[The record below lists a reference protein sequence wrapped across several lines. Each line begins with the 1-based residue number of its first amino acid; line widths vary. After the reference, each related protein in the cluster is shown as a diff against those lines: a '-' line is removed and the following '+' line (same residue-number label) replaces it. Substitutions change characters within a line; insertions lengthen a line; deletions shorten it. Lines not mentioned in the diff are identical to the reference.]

1 MSLRSACGSFR
12 SACCAITATILIT
25 FAPAALAQDWPNR
38 SIVAV
43 STVSAGNASDTIARV
58 VLDQVGRQMGQN
70 FVIENRT
77 GAGGTIGSA
86 SAAKADPDGYTLL
99 LLTASQGSAVA
110 LYKTLPYDPVHDFIP
125 VAMFGVQPSVLIAS
139 PSRGWTSLADLIAA
153 AKANP
158 GVLNFAS
165 AGHWAAER
173 LKVAAGINVQHIPFR
188 GPVEAFTEVMTGRV
202 DYYYLPIAPALQP
215 IRDGKVV
222 ALAVST
228 PKRAPTLP
236 DVPSVVEAGY
246 PGAQYLFWG
255 GVAVPAKTPRAIVD
269 KLHAETVKALAV
281 PAVQERLATFGV
293 EPMPMTVDEFG
304 KFYRDDVAATVKLA
318 KDVNLVPTN

>member
-1 MSLRSACGSFR
+1 MKLVELER
-12 SACCAITATILIT
+12 
-25 FAPAALAQDWPNR
+25 
-38 SIVAV
+38 
-43 STVSAGNASDTIARV
+43 
-58 VLDQVGRQMGQN
+58 
-70 FVIENRT
+70 
-77 GAGGTIGSA
+77 
-86 SAAKADPDGYTLL
+86 K
-99 LLTASQGSAVA
+99 
-110 LYKTLPYDPVHDFIP
+110 
-125 VAMFGVQPSVLIAS
+125 
-139 PSRGWTSLADLIAA
+139 LIAA

-165 AGHWAAER
+165 AGLGSASHWAAER

-255 GVAVPAKTPRAIVD
+255 GVAVPVKTPRAIVE
-269 KLHAETVKALAV
+269 KLHAETAKALAV

-293 EPMPMTVDEFG
+293 EPMPMTVEAFG
-304 KFYRDDVAATVKLA
+304 KFYRDDVAAIVKLA
-318 KDVNLVPTN
+318 RDVNIAATN